1 MVVMVEIRGGGG
13 RGQLR
18 LESDPSLTEGVR
30 EENTPGWKSNL
41 ATAATA
47 GIECLSTQ
55 HAAGPRQRRRTVFVI
70 SSP

>member
-1 MVVMVEIRGGGG
+1 MVEIRGGGG

-55 HAAGPRQRRRTVFVI
+55 HAAGAKAAKEDCFCD
-70 SSP
+70 